1 MPWMWLS
8 VSSVVLHFATERV
21 KPRLQTHPGAG
32 ALQAGL
38 PSLPAASSAP
48 KGMDLGQGS
57 PRRTRGCPQGSSE
70 GRAPPPPTSSS
81 FCPR

>member
-1 MPWMWLS
+1 MLWMWLS
-8 VSSVVLHFATERV
+8 VSSVVLHFANTALLA
-21 KPRLQTHPGAG
+21 RLQTHPGAG

-48 KGMDLGQGS
+48 KGMDLGRGS